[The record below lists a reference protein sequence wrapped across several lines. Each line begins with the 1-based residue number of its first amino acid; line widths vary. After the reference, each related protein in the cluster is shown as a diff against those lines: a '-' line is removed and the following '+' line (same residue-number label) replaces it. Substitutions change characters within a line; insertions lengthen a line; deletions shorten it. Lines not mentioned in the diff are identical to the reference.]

1 MVDKAFY
8 SMDRHGKT
16 GVGEL
21 MRSDSIQGKR
31 MGLKRVKQ
39 GPVPQT
45 SDGWSVGSNDDVYVP
60 V

>member
-1 MVDKAFY
+1 
-8 SMDRHGKT
+8 MDRHGKT

-31 MGLKRVKQ
+31 MGSKRVKQ

-60 V
+60 VWSHR